1 MKEVEE
7 EVLTPVEKIERG
19 LEYHYRYS
27 FENQKGVPKN
37 FRNSLVSI
45 GSIQQFA

>member
-27 FENQKGVPKN
+27 FENKN
-37 FRNSLVSI
+37 NCVYTK
-45 GSIQQFA
+45 QNYYK